1 MAMWLVRGGKFGEHE
16 DRFLGSN
23 QICLTWSDIGE
34 ISFSDANGFEEIRT
48 LAKQMMP
55 GQSVSRVG
63 NTAGQWSAFLLGMK
77 MGDLVIMPRKQKRV
91 IALGEIEG
99 EHRYD
104 PKADSWYWHSRAV
117 KWIAIDV
124 PRASFDKDLL
134 FSFGAIMTICEIK
147 RNDAEKRVR
156 ALIRSGFTHG
166 AASKSPTIQEPIGAE
181 EDPASRDMEE
191 MARDQIAQRILAKFK
206 GHDMARLVGG
216 ILSSQGYRILISPPG
231 PDKGVDILA
240 SPEPMGFGH
249 PRICVQVKSTD
260 GPVDSPTFNQLIGTM
275 QNVQAE
281 HGLLVSWGG
290 FKATVRL
297 QEAPNYFKVR
307 LWDQADLIEELLKNY
322 DKLDQDLQA
331 ELPLKKIWALADP
344 GETE

>member
-16 DRFLGSN
+16 DRFLSAN
-23 QICLTWSDIGE
+23 QICLTWDNIGE
-34 ISFSDANGFEEIRT
+34 ISFSDAKGFEEIRA

-55 GQSVSRVG
+55 GQSVPKVSI
-63 NTAGQWSAFLLGMK
+63 TTSQWSAFILGMK
-77 MGDLVIMPRKQKRV
+77 KGDLVIMPRKHKAV
-91 IALGEIEG
+91 IAIGEIEG
-99 EHRYD
+99 DHRFD
-104 PKADSWYWHSRAV
+104 PKADFWYWHSRSV
-117 KWIAIDV
+117 KWIAFDV
-124 PRASFDKDLL
+124 PRASFDKDIL

-156 ALIRSGFTHG
+156 SLIKSGFTHG
-166 AASKSPTIQEPIGAE
+166 AHKVPAIQEPVTPE
-181 EDPASRDMEE
+181 EDPVARDMEE
-191 MARDQIAQRILAKFK
+191 LALDQIARKILARFK

-216 ILSSQGYRILISPPG
+216 ILASQGYRTLVSPPG

-240 SPEPMGFGH
+240 SPDPMGFGH

-290 FKATVRL
+290 FKATVRQ

-307 LWDQADLIEELLKNY
+307 LWDQGDLIEELLRHY
-322 DKLDQDLQA
+322 DRLDPDLQA
-331 ELPLKKIWALADP
+331 EIPLKKIWALADP